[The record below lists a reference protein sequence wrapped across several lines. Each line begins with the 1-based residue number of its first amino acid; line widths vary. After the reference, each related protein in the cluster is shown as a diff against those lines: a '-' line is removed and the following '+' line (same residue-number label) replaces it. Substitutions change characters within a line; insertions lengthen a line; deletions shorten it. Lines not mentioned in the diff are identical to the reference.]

1 MYTTESTHAGYDP
14 DRLHAVR
21 TREDAM
27 FRSRIPRSLELAAR
41 ARRSMP
47 NGVPMAWMAG
57 LYRHPPLFVVEGS
70 GALFRDVDDHT
81 YLDMNQAD
89 LSTNCGYGP
98 APVVAAGGERLRLGS
113 QFLLP
118 TEDAIVV
125 SELLAERF
133 AVPFWQYTLSASSAN
148 TEALRLARVATG
160 RDMIVVFQGAYHGH
174 LDDTLV
180 EREGA
185 RTVPGLL
192 GISAQVA
199 QRARVVSFNRPDAL
213 DAALAPGDVAAVITE
228 PALTNLGVVQPAPD
242 FHTHLRAV
250 TQQMGTLLILDET
263 HTQMAAWG
271 GLTRELSLE
280 PDIVTLGKSLGGGVA
295 IGAYGMSETLAHVM
309 ERHLD
314 IDIGPHGLATGGTM
328 YANALCLATARA
340 ALQGVLTPE
349 GYQRVKILGA
359 RLADG
364 IERTAST
371 HGLAWCA
378 HRLGGRSGF
387 CLRPTLPLNAEDAAL
402 SIDIDF
408 IDTRRVFM
416 ANRDI
421 WEAIATAGPAASFAH
436 TDRDIDRYLDVLNS
450 FLDEIT

>member
-1 MYTTESTHAGYDP
+1 MTESTHAGYNP
-14 DRLHAVR
+14 DRLRAVR
-21 TREDAM
+21 AREDGM
-27 FRSRIPRSLELAAR
+27 FLSRIPRSLELAAR

-70 GALFRDVDDHT
+70 GALFRDVDGHT

-89 LSTNCGYGP
+89 LSMNCGYGSP
-98 APVVAAGGERLRLGS
+98 PVVAAGGERLRQGS

-118 TEDAIVV
+118 TEDAIIV

-133 AVPFWQYTLSASSAN
+133 GVPFWQYTLSASSAN

-160 RDMIVVFQGAYHGH
+160 RDMIVVFHGGYHGH

-185 RTVPGLL
+185 TTVPGLL
-192 GISAQVA
+192 GTSAQVA
-199 QRARVVSFNRPDAL
+199 QRARVVPFNRPDAL
-213 DAALAPGDVAAVITE
+213 EAALAPGDVAAVITE
-228 PALTNLGVVQPAPD
+228 PALTNVGVVQPAPD
-242 FHTHLRAV
+242 FHAYLRAV
-250 TQQMGTLLILDET
+250 TQQTGTLLILDET

-271 GLTRELSLE
+271 GLTRELGLE
-280 PDIVTLGKSLGGGVA
+280 PDMVTLGKSLGGGVA
-295 IGAYGMSETLAHVM
+295 IGAYGMSETLAQVM

-314 IDIGPHGLATGGTM
+314 IDIGPPGLATGGTM

-340 ALQGVLTPE
+340 ALQDVLTRE
-349 GYQRVKILGA
+349 GYQRVNTLGA

-364 IERTAST
+364 IERAAST
-371 HGLAWCA
+371 HGLAWRA

-387 CLRPTLPLNAEDAAL
+387 CLRPTLPLDAEDAAL
-402 SIDIDF
+402 SMDIDF

-416 ANRDI
+416 ANRGI

-436 TDRDIDRYLDVLNS
+436 TDTDIDRYLDVLNS
-450 FLDEIT
+450 LLDEIT